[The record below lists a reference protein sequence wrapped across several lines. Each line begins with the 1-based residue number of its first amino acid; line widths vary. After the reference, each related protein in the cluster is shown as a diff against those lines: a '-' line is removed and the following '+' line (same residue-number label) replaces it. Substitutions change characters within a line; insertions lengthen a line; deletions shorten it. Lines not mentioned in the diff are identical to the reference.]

1 PEADR
6 ITLCRRLYL
15 DLIGLPPTPQEV
27 DSFLADRSADAI
39 EKLVEKLLSSPHYG
53 ERWGRHWLDLARYA
67 DTNGYEKDRERSV
80 WPYRDYVIRAFER
93 DLPFDQFTIEQ
104 LAGDLLPNATLD
116 QRVATGFLRNS
127 MLNQEGGIEP
137 EQFRM
142 DAMFDRLDAI
152 GRTWLGLTINCS
164 QCHNHK
170 YDPISQRE
178 YYQIFSFLNNDD
190 EPFIEVP
197 TPEQQK
203 KRDEVMARVRELE
216 TKGLRETSDLASRM
230 AAWEK
235 EIASAAGDWQVLDP
249 AEWHNFATK
258 FEEQPDHSLL
268 GGGDLQREAV
278 MHVWVD
284 TALTNITG
292 FRLEAL
298 THPNL
303 PYNGPGLMERG
314 SFLLKEFTCEAYAMA
329 NPAVTNQVKF
339 RRAAASREASGFG
352 VSKAIDGDQ
361 DKGGWTT
368 SLAPVDR
375 NREDRAVFECAE
387 PIAGFP
393 GGTRLKF
400 TLYQKSK
407 EGGPQKESGLDNY
420 SLGRF
425 RLSATT
431 AAAPLAVDPLTPGQR
446 RLLAKPAEQRTADE
460 TRELFNVFRRQDR
473 AFESLNKAIA
483 DVWTNWVYAPTTLAL
498 QQRSEPRTTRI
509 FKRGDWQKPG
519 DKVEPDVPSIL
530 HPLPENAPKNRLGFA
545 QWLVDRRSPTTARVV
560 VNRIW
565 QAYFGQGLFTTP
577 EDIGTRCET
586 PSHPE
591 LLDWLA
597 VEFMESGWSF
607 KQMHRLITSSAT
619 YRQSS
624 KLTPELLAKDPYN
637 RLLARGPRFRVEG
650 EIVQDIALAASGL
663 LNRKIGGPSVRPPI
677 PGSVGDT
684 VYGGF
689 SWPES
694 TGADRYRRAM
704 YTFWKRSLPFPALLA
719 FDQPTAE
726 VSCPRRVRSNTPL
739 QALTTLNE
747 KTFVEAAQAMGLRV
761 LKEGGSDEQSR
772 ARFAFRLCTGRSPT
786 DRELKSILEFWDEQF
801 RYFEE
806 RTAAALSVA
815 LPDPKNVPAEVNL
828 HKAAAWAMVSR
839 ALLNLDETITKE

>member
-1 PEADR
+1 
-6 ITLCRRLYL
+6 
-15 DLIGLPPTPQEV
+15 
-27 DSFLADRSADAI
+27 
-39 EKLVEKLLSSPHYG
+39 
-53 ERWGRHWLDLARYA
+53 
-67 DTNGYEKDRERSV
+67 
-80 WPYRDYVIRAFER
+80 
-93 DLPFDQFTIEQ
+93 
-104 LAGDLLPNATLD
+104 
-116 QRVATGFLRNS
+116 
-127 MLNQEGGIEP
+127 
-137 EQFRM
+137 
-142 DAMFDRLDAI
+142 
-152 GRTWLGLTINCS
+152 
-164 QCHNHK
+164 
-170 YDPISQRE
+170 
-178 YYQIFSFLNNDD
+178 
-190 EPFIEVP
+190 
-197 TPEQQK
+197 
-203 KRDEVMARVRELE
+203 
-216 TKGLRETSDLASRM
+216 
-230 AAWEK
+230 
-235 EIASAAGDWQVLDP
+235 
-249 AEWHNFATK
+249 
-258 FEEQPDHSLL
+258 
-268 GGGDLQREAV
+268 
-278 MHVWVD
+278 
-284 TALTNITG
+284 
-292 FRLEAL
+292 
-298 THPNL
+298 
-303 PYNGPGLMERG
+303 
-314 SFLLKEFTCEAYAMA
+314 
-329 NPAVTNQVKF
+329 
-339 RRAAASREASGFG
+339 
-352 VSKAIDGDQ
+352 
-361 DKGGWTT
+361 
-368 SLAPVDR
+368 
-375 NREDRAVFECAE
+375 VFECAE

-483 DVWTNWVYAPTTLAL
+483 DAWTNWVYAPTTLAL

-530 HPLPENAPKNRLGFA
+530 HPLPEKAPRNRLGFA

-607 KQMHRLITSSAT
+607 KHMHRLITSSAT

-726 VSCPRRVRSNTPL
+726 VSCPRRVRSN
-739 QALTTLNE
+739 
-747 KTFVEAAQAMGLRV
+747 
-761 LKEGGSDEQSR
+761 SR
-772 ARFAFRLCTGRSPT
+772 L
-786 DRELKSILEFWDEQF
+786 
-801 RYFEE
+801 
-806 RTAAALSVA
+806 
-815 LPDPKNVPAEVNL
+815 
-828 HKAAAWAMVSR
+828 
-839 ALLNLDETITKE
+839 